1 MKQLALVII
10 GADFSKQRTYFQ
22 EVFHKVKKA
31 KHPVSTGCFY
41 MGQLTKGYYKEMEV
55 RYSLRCIINSTTKPL
70 VQV

>member
-1 MKQLALVII
+1 MAWNETKKYKNFMAKLYGWGAALVII

-41 MGQLTKGYYKEMEV
+41 MG
-55 RYSLRCIINSTTKPL
+55 
-70 VQV
+70 